1 MDWVKR
7 MNAVLDYIEEN
18 LDGEI
23 DDDRIALLYAS
34 PKGMFQ
40 RIFANITDM
49 TLAEYIRKRR
59 LTQAAFDIRHTDEKI
74 IDIAIKYGYNS
85 AVAFSSAFKN
95 FHGIT
100 PSEARTGKTKSFQ
113 RLAFTF
119 ILSEKGVTNMNENA
133 QYLLKQMIDKEG
145 KSELRKYLRNVS
157 EHNGVICACDGN
169 RAAVI
174 LPEGVDD
181 WDLSDAYFEADDGK
195 FELSTVFNKKDS
207 FEKFNLS
214 KEQAAVSFVSLSIE
228 GSKDNIVC
236 IDVSTMEISKNTA
249 KRIMGFNV
257 KYIEEGLKFIMCS
270 DDSNIEIYYGG
281 SLNQL
286 IIKSGR
292 LYTAVLPVVLR

>member
-18 LDGEI
+18 LNGEI

-49 TLAEYIRKRR
+49 TLTEYIRKRR
-59 LTQAAFDIRHTDEKI
+59 LTQAAVDMKNTDEKI
-74 IDIAIKYGYNS
+74 IDVAVKYGYNS

-100 PSEARTGKTKSFQ
+100 PSEARTSVTKSFQ

-119 ILSEKGVTNMNENA
+119 ILSEKGVKNMNENA

-145 KSELRKYLRNVS
+145 KSELREYLRNVS
-157 EHNGVICACDGN
+157 EHNGVICACDGC

-181 WDLSDAYFEADDGK
+181 WDLSDAYFESDDGK
-195 FELSTVFNKKDS
+195 FELSVVFNKKDS

-214 KEQAAVSFVSLSIE
+214 KEQATVSFVSLSIE

-236 IDVSTMEISKNTA
+236 IDVSTMEISKNST
-249 KRIMGFNV
+249 KRIMGFNI
-257 KYIEEGLKFIMCS
+257 KYIEESLKFIMCS

-286 IIKSGR
+286 IMKSGR

>member
-1 MDWVKR
+1 
-7 MNAVLDYIEEN
+7 
-18 LDGEI
+18 
-23 DDDRIALLYAS
+23 
-34 PKGMFQ
+34 
-40 RIFANITDM
+40 
-49 TLAEYIRKRR
+49 